1 MFLSAR
7 LCVLCVSAVKLFMF
21 EFLFKYPLTVF
32 RKGEFVFVSGWPLWL
47 LILLIVAAGAALAWQ
62 VRRRGERFSLPKRA
76 GVWALETA
84 LVALLLTLLW
94 HPAVRVATLRPRQ
107 NVVALL
113 VDTSRSMAM
122 KESTQSRLDKVQ
134 AALSSGLMHD
144 LESRFQVRIYS
155 FNSRLD
161 RVENATQLA
170 PSGASTRLGESLAGV
185 LRETS
190 TLPLGGV
197 VVFSDGADN
206 NGGLD
211 RGLMAE
217 IRQKRIP
224 IHTVGV
230 GRTEIPRD
238 VELLD
243 AAVPTR
249 ALPGSRLAAHVTLR
263 QHGLDGEKA
272 RLSVREGSRILASR
286 EITLASGQR
295 TQTEDVIFYSGDPGA
310 RRLTVAIDPLPG
322 EEVTGNNSVSRVI
335 QVVSGKRRIL
345 YIEGEPRWEFKFIR
359 RAAEEDQSIHLV
371 SLLRTSAN
379 KFYRQGVDS
388 DKMLAEGFP
397 TSAAELFSYEALII
411 GTIESGFFTPQQQDL
426 IKEFVNRRG
435 GSVLFLGGRKSF
447 SEGGWASSPLTEIL
461 PVRITPAAGTFH
473 RRPIKVELTP
483 QGRESLICRL
493 DEDPDKNVARWS
505 KMPDLADYQLTG
517 DLKPGAVA
525 LMNGQLPGN
534 KTIPL
539 FILQNYG
546 RGRTLVFATGG
557 SWRWRMRLDH
567 KDTTHATFWQQL
579 LRTLVSATPG
589 PVTISSDRVI
599 YADDDRVHLRAEART
614 KTYESA
620 NNATVVATLTGE
632 QGAPTTVEL
641 HPSPDQAG
649 VYEADLAAEKAG
661 AYRVEITAHL
671 GNEVLGRDTLLLQR
685 EDGVAENFHPE
696 QNRELLQKIAE
707 QTSGRYWGLDE
718 IKKLPNEITFSEA
731 GITTRETKDL
741 WDMPIVFLLAL
752 SLRASEWLLRR
763 RWGVV

>member
-1 MFLSAR
+1 
-7 LCVLCVSAVKLFMF
+7 MF
-21 EFLFKYPLTVF
+21 EFFFKYPLTVF
-32 RKGEFVFVSGWPLWL
+32 RKGDFVFVSGWPLWL
-47 LILLIVAAGAALAWQ
+47 LALLIIAAAAVLAWH
-62 VRRRGERFSLPKRA
+62 VRRRGARFSLPQQV
-76 GVWALETA
+76 GIWSLESA

-107 NVVALL
+107 NVVAVL

-134 AALSSGLMHD
+134 AALSSGLMQD
-144 LESRFQVRIYS
+144 LESRFQVRVYS

-161 RVENATQLA
+161 RVEKPGQLA
-170 PSGASTRLGESLAGV
+170 PSGASTLLGESLAGV

-217 IRQKRIP
+217 IRQKKIP

-249 ALPGSRLAAHVTLR
+249 ALPGSRLSAHVTLR

-272 RLSVREGSRILASR
+272 RLSVREGGRILASR
-286 EITLASGQR
+286 EITLAFGR

-322 EEVTGNNSVSRVI
+322 EEVTGNNSLTRVI
-335 QVVSGKRRIL
+335 QVVPGKRRIL

-359 RAAEEDQSIHLV
+359 RAAEEDQSIHIV

-379 KFYRQGVDS
+379 KFYRQGVET

-397 TSAAELFSYEALII
+397 TSPAELFEYQALII

-447 SEGGWASSPLTEIL
+447 SEGGWSSSPLAEIL
-461 PVRITPAAGTFH
+461 PVRLTAAAGTFH
-473 RRPIKVELTP
+473 RRPVKIELTP

-493 DEDPDKNVARWS
+493 DEDPEKNVARWS

-525 LMNGQLPGN
+525 WMNALLPGS
-534 KTIPL
+534 KTAPML
-539 FILQNYG
+539 VVQNYG

-567 KDTTHATFWQQL
+567 KDTSHATFWQQL
-579 LRTLVSATPG
+579 LRSLVAGTPG
-589 PVTISSDRVI
+589 PVTLSSDRVI
-599 YADDDRVHLRAEART
+599 YADDDRVHLRVEART
-614 KTYESA
+614 KSYEPA
-620 NNATVVATLTGE
+620 NNATLVATLTGE
-632 QGAPTTVEL
+632 QGAPSTVEL
-641 HPSPDQAG
+641 HPSPDQDG
-649 VYEADLAAEKAG
+649 IYEADVSAEKAG
-661 AYRVEITAHL
+661 AYRVEVTAHL
-671 GNEVLGRDTLLLQR
+671 NNEVLGRDTLLLQR

-696 QNRELLQKIAE
+696 QNRELLQKIAQ
-707 QTSGRYWGLDE
+707 QTGGRYWNLDE
-718 IKKLPNEITFSEA
+718 VKKLPNEITFSEA

-752 SLRASEWLLRR
+752 SLRAVEWLLRR
-763 RWGVV
+763 KWGVV